1 MDKLLFEFTLL
12 PSPDGKSNIY
22 SITSIT
28 TDNGKMYAI
37 PNEFQAAGTHTELI
51 KTPAYGKV
59 KNSLKKRYQ
68 KRRVW
73 ITMTPELSKIY
84 IDEDNN
90 IQFGDQFLEE
100 IDPTQQQQ
108 ATAQKTE
115 TSTLEKIL
123 EKLLENSQNNAQ
135 QSLKQLTEKFIIEK
149 FSSQNP
155 NANQWIDT
163 FEKEC
168 TRLGITTDEKKI
180 EVLRLFLDK
189 SCTDWYSSMVIK
201 LTMNA
206 EWSEWR
212 LKFCETFAN
221 KGWSP
226 VTYAINYKH
235 KSGSLL
241 DYAMR
246 KEKALLDMRRTIDK
260 GSLVDLV
267 AAGLPSFVLN
277 RIDRET
283 LNDTVDLFNE
293 ISKYEHMV
301 SGNKTF
307 NKKKDTTQRSNYK
320 VEEKKPCQICEKLN
334 KGTRYHPMEN
344 CWFKPKED
352 KKEKKD
358 YIRHVNN
365 SEIEATL
372 NDTEEKNE

>member
-1 MDKLLFEFTLL
+1 MEKLLFEFTLL
-12 PSPDGKSNIY
+12 PSPDGKSNIN

-37 PNEFQAAGTHTELI
+37 PSEFQAAGTHTELI

-73 ITMTPELSKIY
+73 IKMTPELSKIY
-84 IDEDNN
+84 IDENDN

-100 IDPTQQQQ
+100 IDPTQQQ
-108 ATAQKTE
+108 AIAQKAE

-123 EKLLENSQNNAQ
+123 EKLLESSQNNAQ
-135 QSLKQLTEKFIIEK
+135 QSLKQLTEKFIIDK

-226 VTYAINYKH
+226 VTYAINYKY

-241 DYAMR
+241 DYAIR
-246 KEKALLDMRRTIDK
+246 KEKTLLDMRRTIDK

-283 LNDTVDLFNE
+283 LKDTTDLFNE

-307 NKKKDTTQRSNYK
+307 NKKKDTTKRSNYK
-320 VEEKKPCQICEKLN
+320 VEKKS
-334 KGTRYHPMEN
+334 HV
-344 CWFKPKED
+344 KPVKNSTKALAITQWKAAGSSQ
-352 KKEKKD
+352 KKIKKKRR
-358 YIRHVNN
+358 I
-365 SEIEATL
+365 I
-372 NDTEEKNE
+372 